1 MSVHFRFLVKHL
13 SACIFKL
20 EGQNREGLVYCP
32 KLLHVYLVLNR
43 ASFNWLTWL
52 NDLAHNLNDGLTR
65 DLARITNHSLADSL
79 ADKEDSLDSGV
90 RFAHYDKRHF
100 ALGSDVVGSASN
112 SDLLAVVVVA
122 DVLYSHVNSLLALF
136 L

>member
-1 MSVHFRFLVKHL
+1 MCVHFRFLVKHL
-13 SACIFKL
+13 SARIFKL
-20 EGQNREGLVYCP
+20 ERQNREGLVYRP

-52 NDLAHNLNDGLTR
+52 NDLAHNLDDGLAR

-79 ADKEDSLDSGV
+79 ADKEDSLDSSE

-112 SDLLAVVVVA
+112 SDLLAVVGLA
-122 DVLYSHVNSLLALF
+122 DVLHSHVNPLFALF

>member
-1 MSVHFRFLVKHL
+1 MY
-13 SACIFKL
+13 L
-20 EGQNREGLVYCP
+20 E
-32 KLLHVYLVLNR
+32 LNR

-52 NDLAHNLNDGLTR
+52 NDLAHNLDDGLTR
-65 DLARITNHSLADSL
+65 DLACITNHSLADRIT
-79 ADKEDSLDSGV
+79 DKEDSLDSGE

-112 SDLLAVVVVA
+112 SDLLAVVALANVFH
-122 DVLYSHVNSLLALF
+122 SHVNPLFALF